1 MSVINKMLRDLD
13 SRQATGAVPALN
25 PQSRTG
31 IARDT
36 LIVNDSEPASRRPG
50 LPGWALLITAGVVL
64 LAVAAGVWWYLHQKV
79 SAPPKVTPVQLAPK
93 AAPAKPVIAVAPS
106 PAPLVAASGTA
117 AAPLP
122 AVAVP
127 VPVASTPV
135 APVLANQL
143 GVALADMSLR
153 MDSNVKLLPNP
164 AKTSKPKPAAM
175 TRPVAAPKAVKERP
189 SSAKAVKSAASAP
202 APATLVPPHPSRQAP
217 VQEALAQAQ
226 SLWSS
231 GSHQAA
237 IDLLYEALATAE
249 RANAVDA
256 SAANKAVLASL
267 VRELARMELAEGRVS
282 QTLELLKRL
291 EPALSGVADIWAIRG
306 NAAQRLGR
314 HAESVAAYQM
324 ALKLRP
330 NELRWMLG
338 AAVSLAAQGQTAA
351 AAELAEKAR
360 AGGALTPE
368 LATYLR
374 QLGVPLR

>member
-1 MSVINKMLRDLD
+1 M
-13 SRQATGAVPALN
+13 A
-25 PQSRTG
+25 
-31 IARDT
+31 
-36 LIVNDSEPASRRPG
+36 
-50 LPGWALLITAGVVL
+50 
-64 LAVAAGVWWYLHQKV
+64 
-79 SAPPKVTPVQLAPK
+79 
-93 AAPAKPVIAVAPS
+93 
-106 PAPLVAASGTA
+106 
-117 AAPLP
+117 
-122 AVAVP
+122 
-127 VPVASTPV
+127 
-135 APVLANQL
+135 
-143 GVALADMSLR
+143 
-153 MDSNVKLLPNP
+153 
-164 AKTSKPKPAAM
+164 
-175 TRPVAAPKAVKERP
+175 
-189 SSAKAVKSAASAP
+189 
-202 APATLVPPHPSRQAP
+202 
-217 VQEALAQAQ
+217 
-226 SLWSS
+226 
-231 GSHQAA
+231 
-237 IDLLYEALATAE
+237 AE
-249 RANAVDA
+249 RTNAVDA
-256 SAANKAVLASL
+256 SAANKAALASL